1 MNESG
6 GSKDVCTEDELS
18 EVTDRAE
25 LLVLYVN
32 VDSK

>member
-1 MNESG
+1 MNETG
-6 GSKDVCTEDELS
+6 GSKCVCAEDELS

-25 LLVLYVN
+25 LLVLYVS

>member
-1 MNESG
+1 MNEFG
-6 GSKDVCTEDELS
+6 GSKCVCTEDELS

-32 VDSK
+32 MDSK